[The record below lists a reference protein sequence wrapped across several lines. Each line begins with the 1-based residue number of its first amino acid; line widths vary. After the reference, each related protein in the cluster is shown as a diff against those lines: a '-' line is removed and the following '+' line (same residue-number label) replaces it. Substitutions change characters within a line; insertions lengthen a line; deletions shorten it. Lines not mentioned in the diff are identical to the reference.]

1 MVCQLVNLFLYCVY
15 CNLMVR
21 RAHDVLCKDPSP
33 VWAIIIFCHNIR
45 TTNLGNALVHVV
57 RFWIFGE
64 ILSEKT

>member
-1 MVCQLVNLFLYCVY
+1 
-15 CNLMVR
+15 MVR

-33 VWAIIIFCHNIR
+33 VLAIIIFCHNIR